1 MPTYTLKQ
9 ENLSKV
15 FNEIVQFNASELQNG
30 GGSGFGLWSKCCLS
44 FLDILI
50 CNLVFLYSI

>member
-1 MPTYTLKQ
+1 MNTHLLFVLSQ

-30 GGSGFGLWSKCCLS
+30 GGSGFGLWSKYHS
-44 FLDILI
+44 
-50 CNLVFLYSI
+50 VTSIAEL